1 MLELKSL
8 NWWNSSKAVIIT
20 SMFNVPAVTC
30 PVVLSVH
37 GVPDRTF
44 RVRVCSSHQ
53 TAALMIFMTHSLIHW
68 QTLTRGAPRSPILP
82 SSRPADDTRHR
93 YNTHSL
99 WWPKPDQETRSRMQ
113 RIMGRGVRDTCD
125 CWTNMISENLSDSE
139 TQTSGLDHY
148 WSVSVSNESSCSPM
162 VAEKMTMPRTFIC
175 WLLPGLVL
183 YMISGGG
190 VSSRYTVRPLGS
202 LSSGTT

>member
-1 MLELKSL
+1 MNHIRVQTSPNKPNWTSKRTRARFNWARTDEARLLLMLELKSL

-139 TQTSGLDHY
+139 T
-148 WSVSVSNESSCSPM
+148 
-162 VAEKMTMPRTFIC
+162 
-175 WLLPGLVL
+175 
-183 YMISGGG
+183 
-190 VSSRYTVRPLGS
+190 
-202 LSSGTT
+202 